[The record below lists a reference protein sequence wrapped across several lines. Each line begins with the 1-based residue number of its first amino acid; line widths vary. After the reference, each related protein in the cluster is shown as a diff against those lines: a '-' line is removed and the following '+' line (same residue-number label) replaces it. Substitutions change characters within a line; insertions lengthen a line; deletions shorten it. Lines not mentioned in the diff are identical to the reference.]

1 MFDERDRFVIEDY
14 QRKPA
19 FSSFLPGI
27 AGPMGIPMW
36 CFYNNRGQG
45 VCSFGAKD
53 KDHAIME
60 FSPAHVAYQ
69 NNSRTGFRTFAKVN
83 GRLAELFTSRCR
95 MHIGMSELEIRENT
109 GSIEASALYYG
120 VPDERAAL
128 LARVLSVTNR
138 GNETME
144 LELLDGL
151 PAVVPYGVDQDSLKN
166 MTQLAKAWMRVEDVK
181 EGLACF
187 RVRASMADTACVTEV
202 RGGNFCL
209 AWDGEGNL
217 LRPLVQP
224 SLVFGEDTSLS
235 CPESFAAHSL
245 KELCAAE
252 QITENLFPCCLMP
265 VSVTLNPG
273 ETAQIYSLY
282 GQAERKDLVQEI
294 AAKTG
299 TPEKMGMPGNGGT
312 SKENR
317 ILEKG
322 GISERVGVSE
332 ENEVPERT
340 GAPEKGGIPAWFGN
354 KRRQAAGLVEELCD
368 RIRVRTAD
376 PVFDAYC
383 KQTYLDN
390 LLRGGAP
397 MFFEHDGRKA
407 PFYIYSRKHGDPER
421 EYNYFS
427 LGGEYYAQ
435 GNANYRDV
443 NQNRRCD
450 VLFEPKLGE
459 ENIHTFYDLIQ
470 TDGYNPL
477 VLTAAVY
484 TLPEKKK
491 EEFVSRLPEAAELF
505 GRAFTPGELAM
516 AAEDAGLSGQEVQ
529 QLVSEV
535 ICAAESRPCA
545 DFKEGYWCDHWTYN
559 LDLIESYL
567 TVFPEKEETLLFEN
581 RRYRW
586 YESHVMVNPRTRR
599 YVMTDKG
606 LRQYHALDETV
617 REETA
622 WEEEA
627 PGESARGETSQ
638 GETIQSASACGETTQ
653 EATVQ
658 QGTVSQKS
666 GRQNW
671 MCTAD
676 GREARSTLIEKL
688 LLLCAVKTATLDPAG
703 MGVEMEGGK
712 PGWYDALNGLPGLL
726 GSSMA
731 ESCELARLLDFT
743 AAALE
748 RKGDDMEVYSE
759 IADLLE
765 ETDKILRETELM
777 VGNCTIW
784 ETGSEAERGQYREK
798 GSEVDN
804 SQCQKEDLVSGNRLI
819 RQTDALWIRWD
830 RLNSMKEAY
839 REAVLRGYSGERRQ
853 LSCSEAAGYLRR
865 MEKAVTDGIR
875 RAESYMDGICP
886 TYFTFHVTQVRNTT
900 DGVIPTELQPCVLP
914 LFLEGPVH
922 RMKLDASEAKKRDMA
937 RRIQESSLYDG
948 ELQMYKV
955 NADLREV
962 SLEAGRA
969 RAFSPGWLENESIWL
984 HMEYKWLLEMLKSG
998 LYDVFAEAF
1007 HRAAVP
1013 FLDAERY
1020 GRSPLENVSF
1030 IASSANPD
1038 SSVHGRGFV
1047 ARLSGS
1053 TAEFLQMWQIMFFGR
1068 RPFRLEEG
1076 RLCLEFKPFIPDYL
1090 MPEEGVVEAMFLGH
1104 IPVVYRAEGCSAL
1117 VPGKTTAIRYIL
1129 TKTDGEEIIV
1139 GGARLTAHLAEAVRD
1154 GQVAGILV
1162 VMRTCSA

>member
-1 MFDERDRFVIEDY
+1 
-14 QRKPA
+14 
-19 FSSFLPGI
+19 
-27 AGPMGIPMW
+27 
-36 CFYNNRGQG
+36 
-45 VCSFGAKD
+45 
-53 KDHAIME
+53 
-60 FSPAHVAYQ
+60 
-69 NNSRTGFRTFAKVN
+69 
-83 GRLAELFTSRCR
+83 
-95 MHIGMSELEIRENT
+95 
-109 GSIEASALYYG
+109 
-120 VPDERAAL
+120 
-128 LARVLSVTNR
+128 
-138 GNETME
+138 
-144 LELLDGL
+144 
-151 PAVVPYGVDQDSLKN
+151 
-166 MTQLAKAWMRVEDVK
+166 
-181 EGLACF
+181 
-187 RVRASMADTACVTEV
+187 
-202 RGGNFCL
+202 
-209 AWDGEGNL
+209 
-217 LRPLVQP
+217 
-224 SLVFGEDTSLS
+224 
-235 CPESFAAHSL
+235 
-245 KELCAAE
+245 
-252 QITENLFPCCLMP
+252 
-265 VSVTLNPG
+265 
-273 ETAQIYSLY
+273 
-282 GQAERKDLVQEI
+282 
-294 AAKTG
+294 
-299 TPEKMGMPGNGGT
+299 
-312 SKENR
+312 
-317 ILEKG
+317 
-322 GISERVGVSE
+322 
-332 ENEVPERT
+332 
-340 GAPEKGGIPAWFGN
+340 
-354 KRRQAAGLVEELCD
+354 
-368 RIRVRTAD
+368 
-376 PVFDAYC
+376 
-383 KQTYLDN
+383 
-390 LLRGGAP
+390 
-397 MFFEHDGRKA
+397 
-407 PFYIYSRKHGDPER
+407 
-421 EYNYFS
+421 
-427 LGGEYYAQ
+427 
-435 GNANYRDV
+435 
-443 NQNRRCD
+443 
-450 VLFEPKLGE
+450 
-459 ENIHTFYDLIQ
+459 
-470 TDGYNPL
+470 
-477 VLTAAVY
+477 
-484 TLPEKKK
+484 
-491 EEFVSRLPEAAELF
+491 
-505 GRAFTPGELAM
+505 
-516 AAEDAGLSGQEVQ
+516 
-529 QLVSEV
+529 
-535 ICAAESRPCA
+535 
-545 DFKEGYWCDHWTYN
+545 
-559 LDLIESYL
+559 
-567 TVFPEKEETLLFEN
+567 
-581 RRYRW
+581 
-586 YESHVMVNPRTRR
+586 
-599 YVMTDKG
+599 
-606 LRQYHALDETV
+606 
-617 REETA
+617 
-622 WEEEA
+622 
-627 PGESARGETSQ
+627 
-638 GETIQSASACGETTQ
+638 
-653 EATVQ
+653 
-658 QGTVSQKS
+658 
-666 GRQNW
+666 

-748 RKGDDMEVYSE
+748 RRGDSTEVYSE

-777 VGNCTIW
+777 AGNCTIW
-784 ETGSEAERGQYREK
+784 ETGSEAEVSQHQETGSEAERGQHQETGSKAESGQHQETGSEAERGQYREK

-839 REAVLRGYSGERRQ
+839 REAVLRGYSGERRK
-853 LSCSEAAGYLRR
+853 LSCSVTAGYLRR

-922 RMKLDASEAKKRDMA
+922 RMKLDASEAEKRDMA

-1090 MPEEGVVEAMFLGH
+1090 MPEEGMVEAMFLGH
-1104 IPVVYRAEGCSAL
+1104 IPVVYRAEECSAL

-1139 GGARLTAHLAEAVRD
+1139 DGACLPEHLAEAVRD

>member
-95 MHIGMSELEIRENT
+95 MHIGMSELEISENT

-181 EGLACF
+181 EGLAYF

-202 RGGNFCL
+202 KGGNFCL

-235 CPESFAAHSL
+235 RPESFAAHSL
-245 KELCAAE
+245 KEICAAE

-282 GQAERKDLVQEI
+282 GQAERKELVREI
-294 AAKTG
+294 AAKAG
-299 TPEKMGMPGNGGT
+299 APGKVGT

-317 ILEKG
+317 ISEKG
-322 GISERVGVSE
+322 GMSERVGVSE
-332 ENEVPERT
+332 
-340 GAPEKGGIPAWFGN
+340 KGGIPVWFGN

-376 PVFDAYC
+376 PMFDAYC

-397 MFFEHDGRKA
+397 MFFEHDGRKV

-427 LGGEYYAQ
+427 VGGEYYAQ

-450 VLFEPKLGE
+450 VLFEPELGE

-470 TDGYNPL
+470 VDGYNPL

-491 EEFVSRLPEAAELF
+491 EEFASRLPEAAELF

-516 AAEDAGLSGQEVQ
+516 AAEDAGLSGQEGQ

-606 LRQYHALDETV
+606 LRQYHALDEMV

-622 WEEEA
+622 WEEGT
-627 PGESARGETSQ
+627 PGESAR

-658 QGTVSQKS
+658 QGTVSQNS

-688 LLLCAVKTATLDPAG
+688 LLLCAVKAATLDPAG

-765 ETDKILRETELM
+765 ETDKILRETESM
-777 VGNCTIW
+777 AGNCTIW
-784 ETGSEAERGQYREK
+784 ETGSEAESGQHRETE
-798 GSEVDN
+798 SEAESSQHRETESEADN
-804 SQCQKEDLVSGNRLI
+804 NQCQEEEFGPGGRPI

-839 REAVLRGYSGERRQ
+839 REASVKGYSGERRK
-853 LSCSEAAGYLRR
+853 LSCSVTAGYLRR
-865 MEKAVTDGIR
+865 MEKTVMDGIR

-922 RMKLDASEAKKRDMA
+922 RMKLDASEAEKRDMA
-937 RRIQESSLYDG
+937 RRIQESFLYDG
-948 ELQMYKV
+948 ALQMYKV

-1038 SSVHGRGFV
+1038 ASIHGRGFV

-1053 TAEFLQMWQIMFFGR
+1053 TAEFLQMWQIMFFGC

-1090 MPEEGVVEAMFLGH
+1090 MPEDGVAEAMFLGH
-1104 IPVVYRAEGCSAL
+1104 IPVVYRAEECLAL
-1117 VPGKTTAIRYIL
+1117 VPGKTAAIRYIL
-1129 TKTDGEEIIV
+1129 TKSDGEEIIV
-1139 GGARLTAHLAEAVRD
+1139 DGACLPEHLAETVRD
-1154 GQVAGILV
+1154 GQVAGIQV
-1162 VMRTCSA
+1162 IMRTCSA